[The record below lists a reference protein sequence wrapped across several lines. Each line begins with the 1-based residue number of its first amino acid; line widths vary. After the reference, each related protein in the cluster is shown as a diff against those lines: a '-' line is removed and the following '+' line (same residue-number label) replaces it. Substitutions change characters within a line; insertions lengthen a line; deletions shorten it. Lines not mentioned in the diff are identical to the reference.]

1 MDRQEF
7 ISTCTSSAE
16 KEVYNIQGLEIN
28 SYRYCACI
36 CDNLIPELYVSEI
49 EEAMNKNDIYSLFYT
64 KKNIGI
70 LMSCIEPNMEL
81 KDDYN
86 FGQHEDLS
94 ETQKTFF
101 IRACVNG
108 VFEDPLSSELFTYKE
123 AENYCICA
131 IDKLIERGYSYE
143 QLLEIE
149 NMESEAFN
157 EIAVPCV
164 TEVLGGNSNS
174 IVVNEYIPRDIS
186 GDNYVSNIN
195 LVDYF
200 GNGYKIKLSIDGV
213 TKYFLFDTGS
223 SDLIINSDL
232 ERELLLNGSLTKEDY
247 LGTEFYEMA
256 NNETVEARVVRL
268 DNIKIGDYYVNN
280 VVVAIIDNGSLL
292 CGLGLLNKFQK
303 WNFEESS
310 NVLSLYK

>member
-164 TEVLGGNSNS
+164 TEALGGNSNS